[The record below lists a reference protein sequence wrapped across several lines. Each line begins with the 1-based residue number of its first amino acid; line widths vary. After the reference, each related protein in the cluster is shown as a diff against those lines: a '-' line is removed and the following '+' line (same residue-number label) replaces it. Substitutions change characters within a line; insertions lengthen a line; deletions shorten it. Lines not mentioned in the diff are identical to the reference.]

1 MPKPGE
7 LLSSMGFGRSDVA
20 PNNDEEQNKNAAAAE
35 QEDAGG
41 GGEENANND
50 REAQVVEAPPLGKC
64 QLLVHAIEARD
75 LASRDADGTCDP
87 LVKVRSAAPPHPQAP
102 KPPDACRHQQRASL

>member
-20 PNNDEEQNKNAAAAE
+20 PTNNDEEQNKNATTE
-35 QEDAGG
+35 LEDAGGG

-87 LVKVRSAAPPHPQAP
+87 LVKVRSAPPPCST
-102 KPPDACRHQQRASL
+102 PPSPSNPL

>member
-7 LLSSMGFGRSDVA
+7 LLSSMGFGKSDVA
-20 PNNDEEQNKNAAAAE
+20 PANNDEEQNKNAAAAE
-35 QEDAGG
+35 PEDVG

-87 LVKVRSAAPPHPQAP
+87 LVKVRSAPPQDPGPCQ
-102 KPPDACRHQQRASL
+102 QQRASL